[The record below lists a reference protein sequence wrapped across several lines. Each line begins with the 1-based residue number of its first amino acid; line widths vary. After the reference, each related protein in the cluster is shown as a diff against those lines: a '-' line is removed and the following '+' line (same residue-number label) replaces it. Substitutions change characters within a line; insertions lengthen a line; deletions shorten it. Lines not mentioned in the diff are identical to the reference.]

1 MLSCGELVAI
11 RARVHGNFSALCS
24 RSADATT
31 GVVLFSYYPVDD
43 WIVRIDALCRLLPD
57 YLSTRRSG
65 TPDTQFDH
73 CISALFAIM
82 TQTVLGLVLNGVL
95 VGTVYTKI
103 ARSKQ
108 RSVRIVFS
116 DKACIRQI
124 RNRYYFM
131 FQTFDRS
138 SSVSHNQLIEAHVR
152 CYAIK
157 HETTG
162 DNGEP
167 IFFQQCAMRLS
178 NPNDELG
185 APLMCVARAFRVL
198 SFTR

>member
-1 MLSCGELVAI
+1 MLLCDDSVL
-11 RARVHGNFSALCS
+11 NYFS
-24 RSADATT
+24 T
-31 GVVLFSYYPVDD
+31 G
-43 WIVRIDALCRLLPD
+43 
-57 YLSTRRSG
+57 RSG

-82 TQTVLGLVLNGVL
+82 TQTVLGLILNGVL

-162 DNGEP
+162 DGGEP
-167 IFFQQCAMRLS
+167 IFFQQCVMRLS

-185 APLMCVARAFRVL
+185 APLMCVARAL
-198 SFTR
+198 SSYRSNDKYSWPAQDGIANASDSSHRPVVAVVPTTSRQAGSRRAV